1 NSPVILTNAA
11 QILSLS
17 PEQVDRAL
25 PVQIR
30 GMVTYYEP
38 GRLLFVQDGT
48 AGIFVYYTGE
58 RLALRAGQYVEVTGV
73 AHRGVYS
80 PIIDSPKFQPLK
92 AGPPILPRPVSLAE
106 IDLGGLDA
114 QWVEFAA
121 LVQGLR
127 TVPDRL
133 ELELAVPPHHI
144 TVWVAEHGG

>member
-1 NSPVILTNAA
+1 
-11 QILSLS
+11 
-17 PEQVDRAL
+17 
-25 PVQIR
+25 
-30 GMVTYYEP
+30 
-38 GRLLFVQDGT
+38 RLLFVQDGT

-73 AHRGVYS
+73 ANRGLYS

-144 TVWVAEHGG
+144 TVWVAEHGGYERIHLVGSYVRVRGVLAGNYANNKLTGFKVCANK